1 MTMSLESPRRWGF
14 LDPYVLVVGAVSL
27 VTFALH
33 GLTGTLSRDL
43 SVYTYA
49 GQQVVDGHPPYL
61 GILNR
66 AGPLAHL
73 APALGVGI
81 ARIVGI
87 DDLVGARLLVMAISV
102 LCVCTAYLLGR
113 DLFGSP
119 LVGLV
124 TAATFLSFQGFI
136 EYASNGPREKTLM
149 MLFILL
155 ALWAM
160 VHRRW
165 FAAGLCVSL
174 ATLTLQIG
182 FFAAAPAV
190 LVALLLAPGEGG
202 RIRALLRF
210 VAGGLTPVLVFLG
223 YFALVGALK
232 DAVDAFLVLNFRYS
246 TSSPLT
252 DHIGSHVNKLKE
264 GYGVTLWF
272 MLVGLAV
279 LVVLSF
285 AILSPKARR
294 EHAWVVP
301 VTAMGVATVV
311 AVFWTVRDLDGW
323 PDAFTVLP
331 LAAVGMGALV
341 ALCTARLPRP
351 FRFGSGLAW
360 VGLAT
365 VLALV
370 FSVTQ
375 RSHVLVDQRNAVTA
389 ALAQLPA
396 DATIVTMNAPQPLV
410 LSGKRNPTRFMMFTG
425 GLDQYMDD
433 TWPGGLRQFG
443 RELDHGKPTLVAMG
457 VPSRV
462 WLKHAVKA
470 NYVRV
475 GKAPGWVWFARKSLG
490 EAELRRLRDAI
501 HHPARAARE
510 ARAAQSSSA
519 SAPVR
524 HDR

>member
-14 LDPYVLVVGAVSL
+14 LDPYVAVVGVVSL

-33 GLTGTLSRDL
+33 GLTGSLSRDL

-49 GQQVVDGHPPYL
+49 GQQVADGHPPYL

-66 AGPLAHL
+66 AGPLSHL
-73 APALGVGI
+73 FPALGVGI

-87 DDLVGARLLVMAISV
+87 DDLVGARLLFMGLSV

-113 DLFGSP
+113 DLFGSA

-136 EYASNGPREKTLM
+136 EYASNGPREKTPM

-165 FAAGLCVSL
+165 FSAGLCVSL

-190 LVALLLAPGEGG
+190 LVALLLAPGEVG

-210 VAGGLTPVLVFLG
+210 VAGGLAPVLVFVG

-232 DAVDAFLVLNFRYS
+232 EAVDAFLVLNFRYS
-246 TSSPLT
+246 TSNPLT
-252 DHIGSHVNKLKE
+252 DEIAKHVTKLKE

-272 MLVGLAV
+272 MLVGLTV

-285 AILSPKARR
+285 AIFSRKARH
-294 EHAWVVP
+294 EQAWVVP

-311 AVFWTVRDLDGW
+311 AVFWTVRDLDSW

-331 LAAVGMGALV
+331 LAAVGIGALV
-341 ALCTARLPRP
+341 ALVTAPLPRP
-351 FRFGSGLAW
+351 LRFGSGLAW

-370 FSVTQ
+370 FSVNN

-396 DATIVTMNAPQPLV
+396 DATIATVNAPQPLV
-410 LSGKRNPTRFMMFTG
+410 LSGRRNPTRFMMFTG

-443 RELDHGKPTLVAMG
+443 RDLDHGKPTLVAMG

-462 WLKHAVKA
+462 WLKKAVKA

-475 GKAPGWVWFARKSLG
+475 GKAPGWVWFARTSLG
-490 EAELRRLRDAI
+490 PAELTRLRDAI
-501 HHPARAARE
+501 HHPG
-510 ARAAQSSSA
+510 RAAQKARAGQSA
-519 SAPVR
+519 SASATVR
-524 HDR
+524 RGR

>member
-1 MTMSLESPRRWGF
+1 ML
-14 LDPYVLVVGAVSL
+14 LVVGAVSL

-87 DDLVGARLLVMAISV
+87 DDLVGARLLFMAISV

-202 RIRALLRF
+202 RIRAL
-210 VAGGLTPVLVFLG
+210 AP
-223 YFALVGALK
+223 
-232 DAVDAFLVLNFRYS
+232 FR
-246 TSSPLT
+246 
-252 DHIGSHVNKLKE
+252 
-264 GYGVTLWF
+264 
-272 MLVGLAV
+272 
-279 LVVLSF
+279 
-285 AILSPKARR
+285 RR
-294 EHAWVVP
+294 RADP
-301 VTAMGVATVV
+301 G
-311 AVFWTVRDLDGW
+311 
-323 PDAFTVLP
+323 
-331 LAAVGMGALV
+331 
-341 ALCTARLPRP
+341 ARLLGLLRPR
-351 FRFGSGLAW
+351 RRAQGRGRRVS
-360 VGLAT
+360 
-365 VLALV
+365 
-370 FSVTQ
+370 
-375 RSHVLVDQRNAVTA
+375 R
-389 ALAQLPA
+389 AQLPLLHLQSA
-396 DATIVTMNAPQPLV
+396 DRPHREP
-410 LSGKRNPTRFMMFTG
+410 
-425 GLDQYMDD
+425 
-433 TWPGGLRQFG
+433 RQ
-443 RELDHGKPTLVAMG
+443 R
-457 VPSRV
+457 S
-462 WLKHAVKA
+462 
-470 NYVRV
+470 
-475 GKAPGWVWFARKSLG
+475 
-490 EAELRRLRDAI
+490 
-501 HHPARAARE
+501 
-510 ARAAQSSSA
+510 
-519 SAPVR
+519 
-524 HDR
+524 

>member
-1 MTMSLESPRRWGF
+1 M
-14 LDPYVLVVGAVSL
+14 SL

-33 GLTGTLSRDL
+33 GVTGSLSRDL

-73 APALGVGI
+73 CPALGVCI

-87 DDLVGARLLVMAISV
+87 DDLVGARLLFMAISV

-113 DLFGSP
+113 DLFGSA

-136 EYASNGPREKTLM
+136 EYASNGPREKTPM

-190 LVALLLAPGEGG
+190 LVALLLAPGEVG

-210 VAGGLTPVLVFLG
+210 VAGGLAPVLVFLG

-232 DAVDAFLVLNFRYS
+232 EAVDAFLVLNFRYS
-246 TSSPLT
+246 TSNPLT
-252 DHIGSHVNKLKE
+252 DHIGSHVTKLKE

-272 MLVGLAV
+272 MLVGLAA
-279 LVVLSF
+279 L
-285 AILSPKARR
+285 RR
-294 EHAWVVP
+294 AL
-301 VTAMGVATVV
+301 
-311 AVFWTVRDLDGW
+311 VRDLLAEGSPRARVGRPGDGDGRGHRGRGVLDGARPRLLAGRLHRAPARRRGHRRPGRPRHRSAAPAAQVRERTRVGRSGDGAGAGLLGDRPQPRARGPAQRGHRRTGAAARGRHDRHDERPAAAGALGQEE
-323 PDAFTVLP
+323 PDALHDVHRWARP
-331 LAAVGMGALV
+331 VHGRHLARRPAPV
-341 ALCTARLPRP
+341 RPRP
-351 FRFGSGLAW
+351 R
-360 VGLAT
+360 
-365 VLALV
+365 
-370 FSVTQ
+370 
-375 RSHVLVDQRNAVTA
+375 
-389 ALAQLPA
+389 P
-396 DATIVTMNAPQPLV
+396 
-410 LSGKRNPTRFMMFTG
+410 
-425 GLDQYMDD
+425 
-433 TWPGGLRQFG
+433 
-443 RELDHGKPTLVAMG
+443 REPTLVAMG

-462 WLKHAVKA
+462 WLKQ
-470 NYVRV
+470 R
-475 GKAPGWVWFARKSLG
+475 
-490 EAELRRLRDAI
+490 
-501 HHPARAARE
+501 
-510 ARAAQSSSA
+510 
-519 SAPVR
+519 
-524 HDR
+524 